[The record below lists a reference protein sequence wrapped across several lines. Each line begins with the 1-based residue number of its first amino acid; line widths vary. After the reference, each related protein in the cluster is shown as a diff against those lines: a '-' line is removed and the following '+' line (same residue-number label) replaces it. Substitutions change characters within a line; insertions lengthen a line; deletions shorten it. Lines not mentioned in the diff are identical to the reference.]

1 MTFKDFVIL
10 IKSLFK
16 YLLSLQQY

>member
-16 YLLSLQQY
+16 YLLSLQQH